1 LFTFSEQGVMQVDY
15 QGFSINDLFILHL
28 RNRHLTETYG
38 YNAKTNRF
46 TEKLAFPD
54 DLRSSIL
61 GSCHIVFE
69 QPQLVFKIGGYHSG
83 NKSALKSVFI
93 IKSLNFFL
101 NNQSSIF
108 IQENFVVSFF

>member
-1 LFTFSEQGVMQVDY
+1 MQVDY

-54 DLRSSIL
+54 LRTSIL

-69 QPQLVFKIGGYHSG
+69 EPQLVFKIGGYHSG
-83 NKSALKSVFI
+83 NKSALKSVYI
-93 IKSLNFFL
+93 IKF
-101 NNQSSIF
+101 NNQSSTF
-108 IQENFVVSFF
+108 VQENFVVSFFKFF